1 MKKDLIA
8 IGKIHGTHG
17 VKGNLKFEIFVKNF
31 YLPEEIYIKD
41 EENELQPLNIETV
54 DRKKGLIKFKNYD
67 TPEKAKEISHK
78 LIYVPEE
85 LLPKL
90 GEDEF
95 YEFQLIGMDVYYN
108 DKLIG
113 KVEKIDD
120 RLSQAYLIIK
130 CTDEKTRHLPFI
142 NEFVKDVKVEE
153 NKMQITPPEGW
164 FGL

>member
-8 IGKIHGTHG
+8 IGKIHAVYG
-17 VKGNLKFEIFVKNF
+17 VKGNLKFEIFIKNF

-78 LIYVPEE
+78 LIYIPEE

-95 YEFQLIGMDVYYN
+95 YEFQLIGMDIYYN

-153 NKMQITPPEGW
+153 NKMQITPQEGW
-164 FGL
+164 FSL